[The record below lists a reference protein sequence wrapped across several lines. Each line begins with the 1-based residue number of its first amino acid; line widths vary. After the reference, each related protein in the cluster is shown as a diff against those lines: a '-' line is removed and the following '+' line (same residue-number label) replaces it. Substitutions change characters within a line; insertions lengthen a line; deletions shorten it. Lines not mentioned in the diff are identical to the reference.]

1 MTEVAVDK
9 SFRNRRLHSLLGIFP
24 IGLFILEHFFTNS
37 FAIHGAAIYNGK
49 IEFFKELPYL
59 LAIETLFIFLPLL
72 FHGLYG
78 LYIVYTGEPNNL
90 QYGYF
95 RNWMYLV
102 QRVTGVILL
111 FFIGWHVYVTRI
123 SALLY
128 GTEVSYQY
136 MAQMFQNPVVFWWMV
151 IGIISASFHFANGI
165 WSFCIVWG
173 ITTGPKA
180 QKRMGWITLVLFGV
194 LAIVGIRALLAFHI

>member
-1 MTEVAVDK
+1 MTEIAVDR
-9 SFRNRRLHSLLGIFP
+9 SFFNRRLHSFLGIFP

-37 FAIHGAAIYNGK
+37 FAVHGATVYNSK

-59 LAIETLFIFLPLL
+59 LAIETIFIFLPLL
-72 FHGLYG
+72 FHGIYG

-90 QYGYF
+90 QYGYY
-95 RNWMYLV
+95 RNWMYLI

-136 MAQMFQNPVVFWWMV
+136 MAKMFTNPVVFWWMV
-151 IGIISASFHFANGI
+151 IGVVSAAFHFANGI

-173 ITTGPKA
+173 ITVGPKA
-180 QKRMGWITLVLFGV
+180 QKRMGWITLGLFVV
-194 LAIVGIRALLAFHI
+194 LAFVGIRALLAFHI

>member
-1 MTEVAVDK
+1 MTEIVKDR
-9 SFRNRRLHSLLGIFP
+9 SFFNRRLHSFLGIFP

-37 FAIHGAAIYNGK
+37 FAMHGAAVYNGK

-72 FHGLYG
+72 FHGIYG
-78 LYIVYTGEPNNL
+78 LYIVYTSEPNNL
-90 QYGYF
+90 QYGYG

-102 QRVTGVILL
+102 QRITGVILL

-128 GTEVSYQY
+128 GTEVSFQY
-136 MAQMFQNPVVFWWMV
+136 MAHMFQNPVIFWWMV
-151 IGIISASFHFANGI
+151 IGVLSAAFHFANGI

-173 ITTGPKA
+173 ITVGPKA
-180 QKRMGWITLVLFGV
+180 QKRMGWITLGLFVV
-194 LAIVGIRALLAFHI
+194 LAFVGIRALLAFHI

>member
-1 MTEVAVDK
+1 MTEVLKDR
-9 SFRNRRLHSLLGIFP
+9 SFFNRRLHSFLGIFP

-37 FAIHGAAIYNGK
+37 FAVHGATVYNGK
-49 IEFFKELPYL
+49 IEFFQELPYL
-59 LAIETLFIFLPLL
+59 LAIEMIFIFLPLL

-90 QYGYF
+90 QYGYA

-102 QRVTGVILL
+102 QRITGVILL
-111 FFIGWHVYVTRI
+111 FFIGWHVYVTRF

-128 GTEVSYQY
+128 GTEINYQY
-136 MAQMFQNPVVFWWMV
+136 MAQMLQNPVVFWWMV
-151 IGIISASFHFANGI
+151 IGIISAAFHFANGI

-173 ITTGPKA
+173 ITVGPKA
-180 QKRMGWITLVLFGV
+180 QKRMGWITLGLFVV
-194 LAIVGIRALLAFHI
+194 LAFVGIRALLAFHI